1 MESPLVSI
9 IVPAYNTESYLG
21 RCLESLAGQTYSN
34 LEILVIDDGSTDGTY
49 SICEAYAKKDSRFR
63 IFHKENSGVSDSRNL
78 GLEKARGTY
87 LVFADSDDYVKPD
100 YVQTLVTAAEG
111 AQLVCG
117 EFFFVEDGVERKHP
131 SILQE
136 TEIRKMTARD
146 AIDLLPN
153 KQTFQGYICSKLFV
167 TEILNREGLRFDP
180 TVKIWEDML
189 FCLLY
194 LTKIQSVA
202 YVGKPIYDYVQRDSS
217 AMASKAVLGEYTQIT
232 ALEKMWE
239 IARPMTGAFHD
250 FVRDNLAFQLVAAL
264 GKPKFREEA
273 EVRQMLKTVNG
284 LKARLPIRH
293 RVKKLLFQWGVLPR
307 KGTRESQNGGE
318 ANG

>member
-49 SICEAYAKKDSRFR
+49 AICQAYAQKDGRFR
-63 IFHKENSGVSDSRNL
+63 AFHKENTGVSDSRNL
-78 GLEKARGTY
+78 GLAEAKGTY
-87 LVFADSDDYVKPD
+87 LAFADSDDYVKPD
-100 YVQTLVTAAEG
+100 YVQTLVAAAEG

-131 SILQE
+131 SILRE
-136 TEIRKMTARD
+136 TEVRKMTARE

-189 FCLLY
+189 FCLQY
-194 LTKIQSVA
+194 LTKIQNVA
-202 YVGKPIYDYVQRDSS
+202 YVGKPIYDYVQRGSS

-239 IARPMTGAFHD
+239 IAQPMTGAFHD
-250 FVRDNLAFQLVAAL
+250 FVRDNYAFQLVAAL
-264 GKPKFREEA
+264 GKPKFREESK
-273 EVRQMLKTVNG
+273 EKEMLEIIDG
-284 LKARLPIRH
+284 LKARLPVKH
-293 RVKKLLFQWGVLPR
+293 RVKKLLV
-307 KGTRESQNGGE
+307 KYGGPLRR
-318 ANG
+318 